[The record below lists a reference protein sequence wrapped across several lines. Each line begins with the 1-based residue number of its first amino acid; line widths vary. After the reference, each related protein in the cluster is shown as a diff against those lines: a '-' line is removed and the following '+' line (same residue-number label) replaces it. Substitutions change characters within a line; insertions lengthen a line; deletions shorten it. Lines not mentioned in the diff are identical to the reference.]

1 MKNLFLG
8 TLTLLSLAA
17 NANQCANL
25 EEIANTF
32 KKDFKAELSNTVYPE
47 DKAGQEEFRAKV
59 GAKLNYLKGLKHSI
73 EVCYEDYGTPKF
85 FSCQMSSDLIKERH
99 HGNLKTV
106 HSSAISIDYECKANL
121 YLGFYITKNSD
132 NGKTI
137 YMESGGNYIL
147 NTLNKCSGSYTNEED
162 SFRKIIVSKD
172 SVFFMDQYLI
182 YRTDVKVIAKKYNNK
197 NMDNFSLEYT
207 DSEIIFHYGEG
218 FIAISKDDGM
228 PTRSNF
234 VSMDALTEGTCQ
246 TRFDAEKNIIYP
258 RTNIDEKRWGFE
270 LEYVTH

>member
-32 KKDFKAELSNTVYPE
+32 KKDLKAELANTIYPQ

-73 EVCYEDYGTPKF
+73 EVCYEDYGKPKF
-85 FSCQMSSDLIKERH
+85 YSCQMSSDLLKEEH
-99 HGNLKTV
+99 HDNLRTSY
-106 HSSAISIDYECKANL
+106 SSSISIDYECKAEL
-121 YLGFYITKNSD
+121 FLGLTITRNTNS
-132 NGKTI
+132 GKI
-137 YMESGGNYIL
+137 VYMEAADNYVL
-147 NTLNKCSGSYTNEED
+147 NTLYKCSGSYTNDEY
-162 SFRKIIVSKD
+162 SFRKVLVSPD
-172 SVFFMDQYLI
+172 SVFIMDQYLI
-182 YRTDVKVIAKKYNNK
+182 YRTDVKVIAKKYHNK
-197 NMDNFSLEYT
+197 NDFRVEYT
-207 DSEIIFHYGEG
+207 DSEVIFHYGDA
-218 FIAISKDDGM
+218 FVAISKANGEA
-228 PTRSNF
+228 TRSNF
-234 VSMDALTEGTCQ
+234 ISMDELTEGTCQ